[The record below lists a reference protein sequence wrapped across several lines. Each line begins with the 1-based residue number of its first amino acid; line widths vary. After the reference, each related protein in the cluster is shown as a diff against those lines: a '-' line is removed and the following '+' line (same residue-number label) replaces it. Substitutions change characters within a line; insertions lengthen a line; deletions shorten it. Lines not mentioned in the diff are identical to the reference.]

1 MGFVSVLSGFI
12 GSITVAGLFSLLLTL
27 YSIRHINTIRYTLL
41 NYEKKVEYSF
51 KRLVINFVC
60 VIVLAVLLSLTSIIP
75 NNNNE
80 VNTVYFIICGVV
92 LLILAFFFI
101 WKFRREMW
109 PLRHPFSKMIREGI
123 IFPIIMAWILLYY
136 SFLSF
141 SYICGIMF
149 IISRVV
155 LVLGIIFFVW
165 MLVYGM
171 FKKSDKEQAIS
182 YYYAYEIKENN
193 DGSRCDK
200 IIYIFENFDG
210 VLVCRYKDCLKVAE
224 EKSNTLSEKLVD
236 CENHIKAR
244 VRSQGYKENII
255 KKIDEVKKYNKYGY
269 IEFDDECVKNFVNKI
284 IGYNGTTPS
293 DESDLEKELEKYL
306 KEIIELSSIKL
317 IDASSIKDGKLYP
330 HLDNID
336 KFNNLM

>member
-1 MGFVSVLSGFI
+1 MFGGKVVMGFVSVLSGFI

-75 NNNNE
+75 NNNG
-80 VNTVYFIICGVV
+80 VNTIYFIICGVV
-92 LLILAFFFI
+92 LLILAIFFI

-149 IISRVV
+149 LISRVV

-193 DGSRCDK
+193 DGSHCDK

-210 VLVCRYKDCLKVAE
+210 VLVCRYKDCLKVTE
-224 EKSNTLSEKLVD
+224 EKSNELLKELRK
-236 CENHIKAR
+236 CEEHIKTCVMR
-244 VRSQGYKENII
+244 ESDKEEII
-255 KKIDEVKKYNKYGY
+255 EKIDEVRKYNRHGY
-269 IEFDDECVKNFVNKI
+269 IELGDKCVKDFVNKI
-284 IGYNGTTPS
+284 IRYNGTTHS
-293 DESDLEKELEKYL
+293 DKSVLEK
-306 KEIIELSSIKL
+306 
-317 IDASSIKDGKLYP
+317 
-330 HLDNID
+330 N
-336 KFNNLM
+336 

>member
-1 MGFVSVLSGFI
+1 
-12 GSITVAGLFSLLLTL
+12 
-27 YSIRHINTIRYTLL
+27 
-41 NYEKKVEYSF
+41 
-51 KRLVINFVC
+51 
-60 VIVLAVLLSLTSIIP
+60 
-75 NNNNE
+75 
-80 VNTVYFIICGVV
+80 
-92 LLILAFFFI
+92 
-101 WKFRREMW
+101 MW

-149 IISRVV
+149 IISRGV

-165 MLVYGM
+165 MLFYGM

-193 DGSRCDK
+193 DGSSCDK

-210 VLVCRYKDCLKVAE
+210 VLVCRYKDCLKVVE
-224 EKSNTLSEKLVD
+224 EKSNELSEKLGD
-236 CENHIKAR
+236 CKKHIEAR
-244 VRSQGYKENII
+244 VSSQGDKENII

-269 IEFDDECVKNFVNKI
+269 IELDDECVKNFVDKI